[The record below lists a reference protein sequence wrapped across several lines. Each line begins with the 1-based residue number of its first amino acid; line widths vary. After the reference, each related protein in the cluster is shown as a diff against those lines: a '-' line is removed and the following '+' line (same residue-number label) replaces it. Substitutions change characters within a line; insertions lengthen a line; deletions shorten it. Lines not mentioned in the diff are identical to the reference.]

1 MKRLPFVVNILL
13 VISLFLS
20 SCAVQNELEGVVSPM
35 LTDEP
40 EMATQIPSIEEDFEE
55 DVLYLNLIWHQHQ
68 PLYYKNDDDVY
79 TRPWVR
85 VHATKDYYDMASIL
99 EQYPEV
105 KLTFNI
111 TPVLIKQLEDYSKNG
126 AIDLY
131 WEYALIPAE
140 DLSDNQKG
148 FILTRFFDVNWD
160 NIIARFP
167 RYQELLEKRGG
178 SSKEE
183 IQSAIETFT
192 ASDLRDLQIWFNLA
206 WFDPDF
212 LAIDPL
218 KTLVDKQ
225 RNFNE
230 GDKQILFDE
239 ALRIIGDVI
248 PVHKKLQ
255 DIGQIEVITTP
266 YAHPILPL
274 IIDSN
279 LAAVGNPSTDLPTKF
294 SFPQD
299 ALIHLEESVEI
310 YETQYGQSPR
320 GLWPGEGSVAQ
331 MMVPFVIKS
340 GYQWMATGEPVLAK
354 SLGINSFTRDA
365 KETVKEADLLYRPY
379 YVKNQDGDKLAVFFR
394 DGNLSDKIGFTYSGI
409 SGEGAAKDLM
419 YRLENIREQLSNE
432 GAEGPHVVSI
442 IVDGENAWEYYE
454 NDGKAFF
461 HALYQALS
469 ESKTIKTIT
478 PSEYLEKFPE
488 QREIEDLFPG
498 AWFSPNYDTW
508 IGEAEENQAWEYLRK
523 TREILAKYDVS
534 KVRKASDEAIALA
547 QDFMYLAEGS
557 DWFWWYG
564 SDQDSGQD
572 EYFDQGFRALLRNV
586 FLALGEPVPTFV
598 EIPIIQSKPVSADG
612 PVIGLSTPIVD
623 GILTEGEWDSA
634 GYYQG
639 VDRSIL
645 KDLKFTQDEKNI
657 YILVDSDELTEVSKI
672 GLYLKSP
679 RGGFAGYPFTLSEE
693 NNQRLLGV
701 PVTHM
706 FEWTNGL
713 LSYFTASEDGWILE
727 EVPVGTAAAIDV
739 FEIAVPFEI
748 FGELETGD
756 EIQFI
761 LVEDTTG
768 TRFPDNG
775 PGQLIVPDL
784 GLSTVL
790 LEVVD
795 PEGDD
800 FGPGTYSYPTD
811 SVFSAKAFDLKNFRV
826 AYDENNII
834 FKVELFGP
842 IPNPWGSPNNL
853 AIQTIDIYI
862 DTDPGN
868 GTGARKL
875 LPGRNLSL
883 PADHGWDY
891 AIWAEG
897 WTPQILSPDSETLE
911 PKEISSA
918 DYKIIVDPTSRSVTI
933 RVAKSLFEDSNPENW
948 GYAVVIMGQE
958 GYPSSG
964 VWRIRDVEENA
975 AQWRFGGAGKTTNH
989 SRVIDMV
996 WPDGLTPTQ
1005 SEMLSGFI
1013 PSTATA
1019 DQLGVDD
1026 YAIIELLV
1034 P

>member
-1 MKRLPFVVNILL
+1 MKRMLFVVNIIL

-20 SCAVQNELEGVVSPM
+20 SCASKSVVEEVIQPTSTVELEK
-35 LTDEP
+35 
-40 EMATQIPSIEEDFEE
+40 ATQTPLIEEDIEE
-55 DVLYLNLIWHQHQ
+55 DVLYFNLTWHQHQ
-68 PLYYKNDDDVY
+68 PLYYKNEDGVY

-99 EQYPEV
+99 EQYPDV
-105 KLTFNI
+105 RLTFNI
-111 TPVLIKQLEDYSKNG
+111 TPVLIKQLEDYSKNE

-140 DLSDNQKG
+140 DLTEDQKE

-167 RYQELLEKRGG
+167 RYQELLDKRGG
-178 SSKEE
+178 SSKDE
-183 IQSAIETFT
+183 IQSAIESFSD
-192 ASDLRDLQIWFNLA
+192 SDLRDLQIWFNLA

-212 LAIDPL
+212 LAAEPL
-218 KTLVDKQ
+218 KSLVDKQ
-225 RNFNE
+225 KNFSE
-230 GDKQILFDE
+230 EDKKVLFDE

-248 PVHKKLQ
+248 PEHKKLQ
-255 DIGQIEVITTP
+255 DNGQIEVITTP

-274 IIDSN
+274 IIDST
-279 LAAVGNPSTDLPTKF
+279 LAAIGNPTTDLPTKF

-299 ALIHLEESVEI
+299 ALVHLEKSVEI
-310 YETQYGQSPR
+310 YETQYGRSPR

-379 YVKNQDGDKLAVFFR
+379 YVKNQDGNKLAVFFR

-419 YRLENIREQLSNE
+419 YRLENIREQLANE
-432 GAEGPHVVSI
+432 GAEGPHIVSI
-442 IVDGENAWEYYE
+442 VVDGENAWEYYE

-547 QDFMYLAEGS
+547 QDYMYLAEGS

-572 EYFDQGFRALLRNV
+572 DYFDQGFRALLRNV
-586 FLALGEPVPTFV
+586 FIALGEPVPTFV
-598 EIPIIQSKPVSADG
+598 EIPIIQSKPVSADE
-612 PVIGLSTPIVD
+612 PVNGLNTPIID
-623 GILTEGEWDSA
+623 GILGEGEWENA
-634 GYYQG
+634 GFYQG
-639 VDRSIL
+639 VDGSVL
-645 KDLKFTQDEKNI
+645 KDLRFTQDEKNI
-657 YILVDSDELTEVSKI
+657 YMLIDSSEFTENSKV
-672 GLYLKSP
+672 GLYMKSP
-679 RGGFAGYPFTLSEE
+679 RGAFTGYPFTNSEE
-693 NNQRLLGV
+693 NNKRLLGV
-701 PVTHM
+701 PVTHL
-706 FEWTNGL
+706 FEWTNGSL
-713 LSYFTASEDGWILE
+713 AFYTATEDGWTLE
-727 EVPVGTAAAIDV
+727 EDTVGNAAEMDV
-739 FEIAVPFEI
+739 LEIAVPFEV

-761 LVEDTTG
+761 LVEETSES
-768 TRFPDNG
+768 RLPENG

-790 LEVVD
+790 LEVSD

-800 FGPGTYSYPTD
+800 FGPGTYTYPTD
-811 SVFSAKAFDLKNFRV
+811 SVFPAKAYDLKTFRV

-853 AIQTIDIYI
+853 AIQTVDIYI

-883 PADHGWDY
+883 QAENGWDY

-897 WTPQILSPDSETLE
+897 WTSQILSPDPETSE
-911 PKEISSA
+911 PKEISTA
-918 DYKIIVDPTSRSVTI
+918 DYKIIVDPAGRSVTI
-933 RVAKSLFEDSNPENW
+933 RVAKALFENSNPENW

-964 VWRIRDVEENA
+964 VWRIRDVEENS
-975 AQWRFGGAGKTTNH
+975 AQWRFGGAGKSTNH
-989 SRVIDMV
+989 TRVIDMI

-1005 SEMLSGFI
+1005 SEMLSLFT
-1013 PSTATA
+1013 PSNATA

-1026 YAIIELLV
+1026 YAIIELLK

>member
-1 MKRLPFVVNILL
+1 MKRLLFVVNIMLVFSLL
-13 VISLFLS
+13 LS
-20 SCAVQNELEGVVSPM
+20 SCTANSEEVEEISQTSTVEQEV
-35 LTDEP
+35 
-40 EMATQIPSIEEDFEE
+40 ATQAPAIEEDIEE

-99 EQYPEV
+99 EQYHEV

-131 WEYALIPAE
+131 WEYTLIPAE
-140 DLSDNQKG
+140 ELSDSQKE

-167 RYQELLEKRGG
+167 RYQELLDKRGG

-183 IQSAIETFT
+183 ILAAIETFT
-192 ASDLRDLQIWFNLA
+192 EGDLRDLQIWFNLA

-225 RNFNE
+225 RNFSE
-230 GDKQILFDE
+230 EDKKVLFDE

-248 PVHKKLQ
+248 PVHKQLQ
-255 DIGQIEVITTP
+255 DNGQIEVITTP

-274 IIDSN
+274 IIDSTQ
-279 LAAVGNPSTDLPTKF
+279 AAVGNPTTDLPTKF

-299 ALIHLEESVEI
+299 ALVHLEKSVEI
-310 YETQYGQSPR
+310 YETQYGRSPR

-419 YRLENIREQLSNE
+419 DRLENIREQLSNE
-432 GAEGPHVVSI
+432 GAQGPHIVSI
-442 IVDGENAWEYYE
+442 VVDGENAWEYYE

-508 IGEAEENQAWEYLRK
+508 IGEVEENQAWEYLRK

-534 KVRKASDEAIALA
+534 KVRKASEEAIVLA
-547 QDFMYLAEGS
+547 QDYMYLAEGS

-572 EYFDQGFRALLRNV
+572 DYFDQGFRALLRNV

-598 EIPIIQSKPVSADG
+598 EIPIIQSKPISADQA
-612 PVIGLSTPIVD
+612 VSGLSTPVID
-623 GILTEGEWDSA
+623 GILSEGEWDNA
-634 GYYQG
+634 GYYRG
-639 VDRSIL
+639 VDGEIL
-645 KDLKFTQDEKNI
+645 NNLKFTQDEKNI
-657 YILVDSDELTEVSKI
+657 YMLIDSGEFNEDTKI
-672 GLYLKSP
+672 ALYLKSP
-679 RGGFAGYPFTLSEE
+679 RGAFTGYPFTNSEE

-701 PVTHM
+701 PVTHL
-706 FEWTNGL
+706 FEWAKGS
-713 LSYFTASEDGWILE
+713 LSFFTATEDGWMLE
-727 EVPVGTAAAIDV
+727 EDAVGSVAAIDV
-739 FEIAVPFEI
+739 IEIAVPFEV

-761 LVEDTTG
+761 LVEETSES
-768 TRFPDNG
+768 RLPENG

-790 LEVVD
+790 LEVSD

-800 FGPGTYSYPTD
+800 FGPGTYTYPTD
-811 SVFSAKAFDLKNFRV
+811 SVFPAKAFDLKTFRV

-853 AIQTIDIYI
+853 AIQTIDIYV
-862 DTDPGN
+862 DKDPGN

-883 PADHGWDY
+883 PAEHGWDY

-897 WTPQILSPDSETLE
+897 WTPQILSPDPETSE
-911 PKEISSA
+911 PKEISPA
-918 DYKIIVDPTSRSVTI
+918 DYKIIVDPAGRSVTI
-933 RVAKSLFEDSNPENW
+933 RVAKSLFEDSHPENW
-948 GYAVVIMGQE
+948 GYAIVIMGQE
-958 GYPSSG
+958 GYPASG

-989 SRVIDMV
+989 TRVIDMI
-996 WPDGLTPTQ
+996 WPDGLAPTQ
-1005 SEMLSGFI
+1005 SEMLSTFT

-1019 DQLGVDD
+1019 DQLSADD